1 MTKNF
6 HLNKMNLSSITL
18 TLKLLVILS
27 ILNEYL
33 CRFATC
39 RSDFDCLK
47 SGLVGFYCPKTL
59 IHISTCRP
67 KKGFYQKMILFKVI
81 VNFLSLLF

>member
-1 MTKNF
+1 MTKNLN
-6 HLNKMNLSSITL
+6 LNKMSLNSITL

-33 CRFATC
+33 CQFAAC

-47 SGLVGFYCPKTL
+47 SGQIGFYCPKTL
-59 IHISTCRP
+59 IHISQCRP
-67 KKGFYQKMILFKVI
+67 KKGFY
-81 VNFLSLLF
+81 